1 MPVGKESIKRAAS
14 AGTKKPAAKKAAA
27 PKETKTAVIPAPA
40 EEVVEKVIAPAES
53 VPAGE
58 TYGIGDELPFYL
70 W

>member
-27 PKETKTAVIPAPA
+27 PKETRTAVIPAPA
-40 EEVVEKVIAPAES
+40 EEVVEAFTAPADES
-53 VPAGE
+53 PVE
-58 TYGIGDELPFYL
+58 KTYGIGDELPFYL